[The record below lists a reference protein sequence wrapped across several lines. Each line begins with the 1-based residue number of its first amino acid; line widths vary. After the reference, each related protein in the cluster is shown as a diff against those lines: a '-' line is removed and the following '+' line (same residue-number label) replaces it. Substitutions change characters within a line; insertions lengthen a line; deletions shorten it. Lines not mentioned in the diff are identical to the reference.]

1 MKNQI
6 QIAEEMLTVKDLAKY
21 LKVNPQTI
29 YNWVSKKEIPYIKIG
44 DLVRFKKSIINEW
57 IKSKEK

>member
-1 MKNQI
+1 M
-6 QIAEEMLTVKDLAKY
+6 EELMGVTELSQY